1 MCEII
6 FTINFYFENF
16 QTTKSHCR
24 LSQKCH
30 SNFETIKN
38 IMRIKRI
45 NHREDATLF
54 NALLLRSVASYVE
67 NNIINYIRLYNYCIN
82 GSQNT
87 RNPIH
92 ITRRIYYQISR
103 FPTFKGILKQ

>member
-6 FTINFYFENF
+6 FTIYFYFENF

-24 LSQKCH
+24 LWQKCY

-45 NHREDATLF
+45 NHRGDATLF
-54 NALLLRSVASYVE
+54 NVLLLHSVVSYVA
-67 NNIINYIRLYNYCIN
+67 NNVIMFGCITIVSMDHRIRAIQ
-82 GSQNT
+82 S
-87 RNPIH
+87 I
-92 ITRRIYYQISR
+92 
-103 FPTFKGILKQ
+103 

>member
-6 FTINFYFENF
+6 FTIHFYFENF
-16 QTTKSHCR
+16 QTKKSHCR
-24 LSQKCH
+24 LSQKCY

-54 NALLLRSVASYVE
+54 NALLLHSVSSYVA
-67 NNIINYIRLYNYCIN
+67 NNIMFGCITIV
-82 GSQNT
+82 SMDHRT
-87 RNPIH
+87 RAIQF
-92 ITRRIYYQISR
+92 I
-103 FPTFKGILKQ
+103 

>member
-6 FTINFYFENF
+6 FTINFYFESF
-16 QTTKSHCR
+16 QTEKSHCR

-45 NHREDATLF
+45 NHCGDATLF
-54 NALLLRSVASYVE
+54 NTSLLHSVSSYVA
-67 NNIINYIRLYNYCIN
+67 NNIVFDCITIVSMDHRIRAI
-82 GSQNT
+82 QF
-87 RNPIH
+87 I
-92 ITRRIYYQISR
+92 
-103 FPTFKGILKQ
+103 

>member
-16 QTTKSHCR
+16 QIKKSHCR

-45 NHREDATLF
+45 NHRGDATLLNCAAF
-54 NALLLRSVASYVE
+54 RRMLQ
-67 NNIINYIRLYNYCIN
+67 IILCSIV
-82 GSQNT
+82 
-87 RNPIH
+87 
-92 ITRRIYYQISR
+92 
-103 FPTFKGILKQ
+103 